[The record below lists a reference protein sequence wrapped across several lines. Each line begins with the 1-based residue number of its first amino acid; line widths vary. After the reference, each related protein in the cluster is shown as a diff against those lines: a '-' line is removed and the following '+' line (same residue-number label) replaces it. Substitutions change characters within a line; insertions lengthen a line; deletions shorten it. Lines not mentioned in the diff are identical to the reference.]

1 MKPLALTTAGAM
13 LLAFAGFGVA
23 CNDSDG
29 SSLTLEEYF
38 QQIDAIQND
47 NDAQFA
53 TQEASVQ
60 EPAPD
65 ATGEERAQLFK
76 DSLSSSAA
84 ILTDSAEAAADIDAP
99 DEVADEHDEI
109 VAAINELVDAV
120 EAVEVPDT
128 LTFEELAQSDST
140 FFSGQELND
149 AFDHLTTACNALEAI
164 AADNGITVDLACD
177 ARGLVRPHIARST
190 RTRP

>member
-1 MKPLALTTAGAM
+1 MKPFALIAAGAL
-13 LLAFAGFGVA
+13 LLAFAGLTAA
-23 CNDSDG
+23 CNDDG
-29 SSLTLEEYF
+29 GGGLTLEEYF

-53 TQEASVQ
+53 ELEGSAN
-60 EPAPD
+60 EPAEDP
-65 ATGEERAQLFK
+65 TEEELAQLFK